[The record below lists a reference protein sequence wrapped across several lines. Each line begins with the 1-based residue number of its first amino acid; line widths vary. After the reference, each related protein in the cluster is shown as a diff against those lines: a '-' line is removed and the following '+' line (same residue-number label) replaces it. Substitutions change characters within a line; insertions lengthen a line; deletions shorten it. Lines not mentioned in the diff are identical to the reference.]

1 MKKELTCIV
10 CPIGCT
16 LTAELEGNKVKSVS
30 GNTCKRGETYAVNEF
45 TNPLRT
51 VTTTVKCR
59 DGGVVPVK
67 TQTPIAKDRVFEAMK
82 IINNFVAPLPISVG
96 DVIIEDVCGSK
107 LVATAS
113 KNDKEGLK

>member
-16 LTAELEGNKVKSVS
+16 LEVEVEGKEVKSVC
-30 GNTCKRGETYAVNEF
+30 GNTCKRGEAYAINEF

-51 VTTTVKCR
+51 VTTTVKCQN
-59 DGGVVPVK
+59 GAVVPVK
-67 TQTPIAKDRVFEAMK
+67 TETPIAKDRIFEAMK
-82 IINNFVAPLPISVG
+82 IINNFVAPLPIFIG
-96 DVIIEDVCGSK
+96 DVIIEDVCGSR

-113 KNDKEGLK
+113 KSL